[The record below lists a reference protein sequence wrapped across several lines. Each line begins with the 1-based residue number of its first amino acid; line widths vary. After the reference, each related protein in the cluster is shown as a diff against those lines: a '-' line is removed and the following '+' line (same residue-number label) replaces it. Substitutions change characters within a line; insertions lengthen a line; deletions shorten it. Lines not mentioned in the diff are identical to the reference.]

1 MSISNQQRA
10 ALGVVLAL
18 GEAMRDLS
26 RGPSGHV
33 FGNVIG
39 QMSLVD
45 FNAAIGALKSAG
57 LIKEDPRN
65 VLTWVA

>member
-18 GEAMRDLS
+18 GEAIRDLS
-26 RGPSGHV
+26 PVPSGHV